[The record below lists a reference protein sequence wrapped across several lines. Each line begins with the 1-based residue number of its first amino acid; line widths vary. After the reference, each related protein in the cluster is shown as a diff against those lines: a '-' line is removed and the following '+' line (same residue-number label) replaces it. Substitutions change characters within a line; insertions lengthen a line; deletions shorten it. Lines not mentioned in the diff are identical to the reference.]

1 MKRRGAES
9 GKVAMVK
16 FAILATLEAK
26 PGKEHEVAA
35 FLKSALPLVEAE
47 PGTVA
52 WFAIRMNPNTFG
64 IFDVFHDDDARD
76 AHLAGEVA
84 KALMAKTPDLFS
96 QAPKIEKVDVLASKL
111 G

>member
-1 MKRRGAES
+1 
-9 GKVAMVK
+9 MVK

-26 PGKEHEVAA
+26 VGKEHEVVA

-52 WFAIRMNPNTFG
+52 WFAIRMAPTTFG
-64 IFDVFHDDDARD
+64 IFDVFHDENARD
-76 AHLAGEVA
+76 AHLAGDVA
-84 KALMAKTPDLFS
+84 KALMAKAPELFS
-96 QAPKIEKVDVLASKL
+96 QTPKIEKLEVLASKL